1 MTCNEC
7 RKYPGCMERSRE
19 YICREFKYDG
29 GYNKSE
35 ASRIGNSKINE
46 VEIKLKLS
54 EDLLKLD
61 SISKIPEASLMY
73 IRKACGLNTAIWST
87 AEMKLQEE

>member
-1 MTCNEC
+1 MMVDITKRKQAVSETAKENE
-7 RKYPGCMERSRE
+7 M
-19 YICREFKYDG
+19 
-29 GYNKSE
+29 
-35 ASRIGNSKINE
+35 
-46 VEIKLKLS
+46 EIKLKLS

>member
-1 MTCNEC
+1 MMVDITNQ
-7 RKYPGCMERSRE
+7 KQAV
-19 YICREFKYDG
+19 
-29 GYNKSE
+29 SE
-35 ASRIGNSKINE
+35 TAKTNE

-87 AEMKLQEE
+87 AEMKLQEK

>member
-1 MTCNEC
+1 MMVDITKRNQAV
-7 RKYPGCMERSRE
+7 
-19 YICREFKYDG
+19 
-29 GYNKSE
+29 SE
-35 ASRIGNSKINE
+35 TTKINE

>member
-1 MTCNEC
+1 MMVDITNQ
-7 RKYPGCMERSRE
+7 KQAV
-19 YICREFKYDG
+19 
-29 GYNKSE
+29 SE
-35 ASRIGNSKINE
+35 TAKENE

-73 IRKACGLNTAIWST
+73 IRKACGRNTEICST

>member
-1 MTCNEC
+1 MMVDITNQKQAVSETAKENE
-7 RKYPGCMERSRE
+7 M
-19 YICREFKYDG
+19 
-29 GYNKSE
+29 
-35 ASRIGNSKINE
+35 
-46 VEIKLKLS
+46 EIKLKLS

>member
-1 MTCNEC
+1 MMVDITNQKQAVSETAKTNE
-7 RKYPGCMERSRE
+7 M
-19 YICREFKYDG
+19 
-29 GYNKSE
+29 
-35 ASRIGNSKINE
+35 
-46 VEIKLKLS
+46 EIKLKLS

>member
-1 MTCNEC
+1 MMVDITNQKQAVSETA
-7 RKYPGCMERSRE
+7 KE
-19 YICREFKYDG
+19 
-29 GYNKSE
+29 NK
-35 ASRIGNSKINE
+35 

>member
-1 MTCNEC
+1 MMVDITNH
-7 RKYPGCMERSRE
+7 KQAV
-19 YICREFKYDG
+19 
-29 GYNKSE
+29 SE
-35 ASRIGNSKINE
+35 TAKINE

>member
-1 MTCNEC
+1 MMVDITNQ
-7 RKYPGCMERSRE
+7 KQAV
-19 YICREFKYDG
+19 
-29 GYNKSE
+29 SE
-35 ASRIGNSKINE
+35 TTKINE

>member
-1 MTCNEC
+1 MMVDITNQ
-7 RKYPGCMERSRE
+7 KQAV
-19 YICREFKYDG
+19 
-29 GYNKSE
+29 SE
-35 ASRIGNSKINE
+35 TAKENE

-73 IRKACGLNTAIWST
+73 ISKACGLNTAIWST

>member
-1 MTCNEC
+1 MMADITNQ
-7 RKYPGCMERSRE
+7 KQAV
-19 YICREFKYDG
+19 
-29 GYNKSE
+29 SE
-35 ASRIGNSKINE
+35 TAKINE

-87 AEMKLQEE
+87 AEMKLPEE

>member
-1 MTCNEC
+1 MMVDITNQ
-7 RKYPGCMERSRE
+7 KQAV
-19 YICREFKYDG
+19 
-29 GYNKSE
+29 SE
-35 ASRIGNSKINE
+35 IAKINE

>member
-1 MTCNEC
+1 MMVDITNQ
-7 RKYPGCMERSRE
+7 KQAV
-19 YICREFKYDG
+19 
-29 GYNKSE
+29 SE
-35 ASRIGNSKINE
+35 TAKENE

-73 IRKACGLNTAIWST
+73 IRKACGLNTAIWFT

>member
-1 MTCNEC
+1 MMVDITNQ
-7 RKYPGCMERSRE
+7 KQAV
-19 YICREFKYDG
+19 
-29 GYNKSE
+29 SE
-35 ASRIGNSKINE
+35 TAKINE

-87 AEMKLQEE
+87 AEMRLQEE

>member
-1 MTCNEC
+1 MMVDITNQ
-7 RKYPGCMERSRE
+7 KQAV
-19 YICREFKYDG
+19 
-29 GYNKSE
+29 SE
-35 ASRIGNSKINE
+35 TAKINE

>member
-1 MTCNEC
+1 M
-7 RKYPGCMERSRE
+7 MED
-19 YICREFKYDG
+19 ITKQ
-29 GYNKSE
+29 NQAVSE
-35 ASRIGNSKINE
+35 TAKTNE

-54 EDLLKLD
+54 EDLLRLD

-87 AEMKLQEE
+87 AEMRLQEE

>member
-1 MTCNEC
+1 MTEDITNQ
-7 RKYPGCMERSRE
+7 KQAV
-19 YICREFKYDG
+19 
-29 GYNKSE
+29 SE
-35 ASRIGNSKINE
+35 TAKTNE

>member
-1 MTCNEC
+1 MMVDITNQ
-7 RKYPGCMERSRE
+7 KQAV
-19 YICREFKYDG
+19 
-29 GYNKSE
+29 SE
-35 ASRIGNSKINE
+35 TAKTNE

-61 SISKIPEASLMY
+61 SISKMPEASLMY

>member
-1 MTCNEC
+1 MMVDITKRNQAV
-7 RKYPGCMERSRE
+7 
-19 YICREFKYDG
+19 
-29 GYNKSE
+29 SE
-35 ASRIGNSKINE
+35 TTKINE

-54 EDLLKLD
+54 EDLRKLD

>member
-1 MTCNEC
+1 MMVDITNQ
-7 RKYPGCMERSRE
+7 KQAV
-19 YICREFKYDG
+19 
-29 GYNKSE
+29 SE
-35 ASRIGNSKINE
+35 TAKINE

-87 AEMKLQEE
+87 AEMKLQGE

>member
-1 MTCNEC
+1 MTEDITNQ
-7 RKYPGCMERSRE
+7 KQAV
-19 YICREFKYDG
+19 
-29 GYNKSE
+29 SE
-35 ASRIGNSKINE
+35 TAKENE

>member
-1 MTCNEC
+1 MKEDITNQ
-7 RKYPGCMERSRE
+7 KQAV
-19 YICREFKYDG
+19 
-29 GYNKSE
+29 SE
-35 ASRIGNSKINE
+35 TAKTNE

>member
-1 MTCNEC
+1 MMVDITNH
-7 RKYPGCMERSRE
+7 KQ
-19 YICREFKYDG
+19 DV
-29 GYNKSE
+29 SE
-35 ASRIGNSKINE
+35 TTKINE

>member
-1 MTCNEC
+1 MMVDITNQ
-7 RKYPGCMERSRE
+7 KQAV
-19 YICREFKYDG
+19 
-29 GYNKSE
+29 SE
-35 ASRIGNSKINE
+35 TAKINE

-87 AEMKLQEE
+87 AEMKLQEK

>member
-1 MTCNEC
+1 M
-7 RKYPGCMERSRE
+7 MED
-19 YICREFKYDG
+19 ITKK
-29 GYNKSE
+29 NQAVSE
-35 ASRIGNSKINE
+35 TAKTNE

-54 EDLLKLD
+54 EDLLRLD

>member
-1 MTCNEC
+1 M
-7 RKYPGCMERSRE
+7 MED
-19 YICREFKYDG
+19 ITNQKQAV
-29 GYNKSE
+29 SE
-35 ASRIGNSKINE
+35 TAKINE

>member
-1 MTCNEC
+1 MMVDITNQ
-7 RKYPGCMERSRE
+7 KQAV
-19 YICREFKYDG
+19 
-29 GYNKSE
+29 SE
-35 ASRIGNSKINE
+35 TAKENE

>member
-1 MTCNEC
+1 MMVDITNQ
-7 RKYPGCMERSRE
+7 KQAV
-19 YICREFKYDG
+19 
-29 GYNKSE
+29 SE
-35 ASRIGNSKINE
+35 TAKINE

-61 SISKIPEASLMY
+61 SISKIPDASLMY

>member
-1 MTCNEC
+1 MMVDITNQ
-7 RKYPGCMERSRE
+7 KQAV
-19 YICREFKYDG
+19 
-29 GYNKSE
+29 SE
-35 ASRIGNSKINE
+35 TAKTNE

-54 EDLLKLD
+54 EDLLKRD
-61 SISKIPEASLMY
+61 SISKIPDADLMY

>member
-1 MTCNEC
+1 MMVDIAKRKQAVSETAKENE
-7 RKYPGCMERSRE
+7 M
-19 YICREFKYDG
+19 
-29 GYNKSE
+29 
-35 ASRIGNSKINE
+35 
-46 VEIKLKLS
+46 EIKLKLS